1 MAKGPRTDDED
12 GAALP
17 GLDELLHGP
26 KEGPKPQPSPERPAS
41 DEELLG
47 PLPQPGEAPRPEGV
61 KVRVKAGSA
70 PPADEVPKKG
80 KMPTPNK
87 GGLAKAKDHI
97 TDKLWFLFPP
107 DPVEKMRLKLRTLGL
122 IKFVITPIVIVS
134 LVALLMMF
142 VWYTFWDYN
151 TTVAVLSHETLA
163 VVFLLPA
170 ALGVFLAIYLPL
182 AVFVFNRYENRW
194 NWILRDML
202 RKNIK
207 FKFDRPGKAQNK
219 KPRTA
224 PKKPKVAEP
233 EEPLPQP
240 TVQATDI

>member
-1 MAKGPRTDDED
+1 MAKGPRTDDDD

-26 KEGPKPQPSPERPAS
+26 KEGPKPQPSQERPAS
-41 DEELLG
+41 DDELLG

-61 KVRVKAGSA
+61 KVRVKAGTA

-80 KMPTPNK
+80 KSPARKK
-87 GGLAKAKDHI
+87 GGLAKAKDY
-97 TDKLWFLFPP
+97 TKDKLWFLFPP
-107 DPVEKMRLKLRTLGL
+107 DPVEKMRVKLRLLGL
-122 IKFVITPIVIVS
+122 IKFVIAPIVIVT

-142 VWYTFWDYN
+142 LWYTFWDYSS
-151 TTVAVLSHETLA
+151 TVAVMSHEVLA
-163 VVFLLPA
+163 ILFLVPA
-170 ALGVFLAIYLPL
+170 ALGVFVAIYLPL
-182 AVFVFNRYENRW
+182 TVFLFNRYEDRW

-207 FKFDRPGKAQNK
+207 FKIDRPGKAQK
-219 KPRTA
+219 ARPRA
-224 PKKPKVAEP
+224 ALKKPKVAEP

-240 TVQATDI
+240 TVRATDI